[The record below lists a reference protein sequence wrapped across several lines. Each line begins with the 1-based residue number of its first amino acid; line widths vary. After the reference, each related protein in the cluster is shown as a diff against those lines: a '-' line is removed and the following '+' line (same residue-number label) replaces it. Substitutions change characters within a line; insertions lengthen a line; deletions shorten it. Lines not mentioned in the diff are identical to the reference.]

1 GRDGQSQREVGFDES
16 RFVEI
21 VEGVTGERPAALQ
34 LLVVAKLKQPPFV
47 RINLGM
53 GDTGCAETDEEHP
66 TAPLCS
72 PRHARSRNA
81 NRSRPASQLRR
92 HKSVLCDS
100 RGLFF
105 TR

>member
-1 GRDGQSQREVGFDES
+1 
-16 RFVEI
+16 
-21 VEGVTGERPAALQ
+21 
-34 LLVVAKLKQPPFV
+34 
-47 RINLGM
+47 M

-92 HKSVLCDS
+92 HKSLLCDS

-105 TR
+105 TP